1 MKIPISNLK
10 PSPVNDVIYSPT
22 DLTELKESIQN
33 FGLLE
38 PIVVSKETKDIISGH
53 RRYYSLQ
60 QLGIEEAEVREVE
73 VADESELTIQIIQHN
88 THRQKTTKDI
98 LNESRMMEKE
108 LKKKFGGSKRGTRND
123 LNGKGRFV
131 VVQEIA
137 NKLGVGY
144 SQLKKIRSINNY
156 EPELITKIDNGEI
169 SVSKAYK
176 LVQKKYLSHITRKQ
190 PSNFEKDF
198 KNILTKHK
206 PTKEQ
211 ILDVLKNT
219 HPYSLD
225 NFDGAETNN
234 NSEYSSEI
242 VKKKV
247 VNY

>member
-1 MKIPISNLK
+1 MRLPLSHIK
-10 PSPVNDVIYSPT
+10 PSPVNDDIYSPT
-22 DLTELKESIQN
+22 DLTELKQSIQN

-38 PIVVSKETKDIISGH
+38 PLVVSKETNNLISGH
-53 RRYYSLQ
+53 RRYYSLK
-60 QLGIEEAEVREVE
+60 QLGVKEAEVRQVE
-73 VADESELTIQIIQHN
+73 VDKAQEVLQLIQHN
-88 THRQKTTKDI
+88 QHRQKTTSDI
-98 LNESRMMEKE
+98 LNECRVMEAE
-108 LKKKFGGSKRGTRND
+108 LKKQFGGQTKGKRND

-144 SQLKKIRSINNY
+144 SQLKQIKTINNY

-198 KNILTKHK
+198 KNILTTHK